1 MANRILKKSQPT
13 DHHNY
18 PTSMG
23 GSNHEINISQV
34 LRGRHEK
41 FHTWAGNLPP
51 CQLIRLLMLH
61 GIGTKDPPPPATVEN
76 IFRITGI
83 GNPTKVYALE
93 TFRTIAERHAFTLAH
108 KAARFSEVQVLQEL
122 LITRET
128 LHAMTNGGTFPAL
141 SSEFLSHAQKY
152 FSADTATKSAIS
164 LCTEPDQDNE
174 LAWVKPML
182 RKTHERIVETLEA
195 HPPSRSKRK
204 EEREFLRILQTHA
217 KSLDKTYEKWKEELE
232 SNRNGGG

>member
-41 FHTWAGNLPP
+41 FHTWVGNLPP
-51 CQLIRLLMLH
+51 CQLIRLLLLY
-61 GIGTKDPPPPATVEN
+61 GIGTDDPPPPATVES
-76 IFRITGI
+76 IFRIISTA
-83 GNPTKVYALE
+83 NPTRLYAPDA
-93 TFRTIAERHAFTLAH
+93 FRSIAEPHALTLAR
-108 KAARFSEVQVLQEL
+108 KTAGFSQVQVLQEL

-128 LHAMTNGGTFPAL
+128 LRAITNGGTFPAL
-141 SSEFLSHAQKY
+141 SSNFLSHAQKY

-232 SNRNGGG
+232 GNRNDGE